1 VKPTALFISSRE
13 IACKDRAM
21 ANNPRSTHSQLP
33 KLRDV
38 AAAAGVSLSVASR
51 VLSGKADAYR
61 ISESASRR
69 VRKEAERLGFQPDRS
84 AKALRLGKSRM
95 IGVVVPDIANT
106 FFASI
111 AQQVAFAAERVG
123 YDVLLADSSNSSVR
137 EASLIAQLLS
147 RQIEGLVVCPVGG
160 SFDHL
165 NDRSLQKF
173 PLVLVDRVTEISHA
187 HVVTSDHRL
196 GGMMLAE
203 HLLMAGHR
211 RIGVLQGLPGTWT
224 NEKRLEGIRAALRKS
239 RLKEDTLSICGSDF
253 TIESGA
259 SACRQ
264 LLRDQPNVSAI
275 IALGNPQALGC
286 LEVFQEKGLG
296 IPQDLSLVS
305 FDDHPFVSHLAS
317 PLTVIQQDVC
327 MLGREASR
335 LLFFDLLGNV
345 ATKKSEVIVPVKL
358 EVRKSVKVL
367 SRLQQRERVVS

>member
-1 VKPTALFISSRE
+1 
-13 IACKDRAM
+13 M
-21 ANNPRSTHSQLP
+21 ASNPRSTHSRLP

-147 RQIEGLVVCPVGG
+147 RQIEGLVVCPVGS

-165 NDRSLQKF
+165 KDRSLQKF
-173 PLVLVDRVTEISHA
+173 PLVLVDRVTDISHA

-259 SACRQ
+259 AACRQ

-286 LEVFQEKGLG
+286 LEVFQEKGVR
-296 IPQDLSLVS
+296 IPQDLSLAS

-367 SRLQQRERVVS
+367 SRLPQRERVVS

>member
-1 VKPTALFISSRE
+1 MSVRRHFPIRAAAPKNKIMATDPSSV
-13 IACKDRAM
+13 
-21 ANNPRSTHSQLP
+21 HSQLP
-33 KLRDV
+33 KLKDV

-61 ISESASRR
+61 ISEFASRR
-69 VRKEAERLGFQPDRS
+69 VRIEAERLGFQPDRS
-84 AKALRLGKSRM
+84 AKALRLGKSNM
-95 IGVVVPDIANT
+95 IGVIFPDIANS

-111 AQQVAFAAERVG
+111 AQQVAHAAERVG
-123 YDVLLADSSNSSVR
+123 YDVLLADSGNSTDR

-147 RQIEGLVVCPVGG
+147 RQIEGLVVCPVGK

-165 NDRSLQKF
+165 KDRSLQKF
-173 PLVLVDRVTEISHA
+173 PLVLVDRIAEINHA

-203 HLLMAGHR
+203 QLIGAGHR

-224 NEKRLEGIRAALRKS
+224 NVKRLEGIRAAIRKS
-239 RLKEDTLSICGSDF
+239 KLKDIEFVVRGDDF
-253 TIESGA
+253 TKESGVK
-259 SACRQ
+259 ACRQ
-264 LLRDQPNVSAI
+264 LLHAETNLSAI

-286 LEVFQEKGLG
+286 LEVGQEKRLA

-317 PLTVIQQDVC
+317 PLTVIQQDVE

-335 LLFFDLLGNV
+335 LLFSDLLGDRT
-345 ATKKSEVIVPVKL
+345 AKKSQVIVPVKL
-358 EVRKSVKVL
+358 EIRNSVKVL
-367 SRLQQRERVVS
+367 SKIQQRERVGS